1 MLNFRVKHLASA
13 VALSCACLAGHAMAA
28 EPTVDVLNWWTSGS
42 ESKAM
47 GVLQQMLSKQG
58 IKMVNDAVA
67 GGGGGNARTIL
78 KSRIVSGNVPGA
90 AQIKGVSIQQW
101 GQTGLLGNMNAV
113 AKSQHWNK
121 LLDPAFLSL
130 LKYDG
135 NYVAVP
141 FDNHRVN
148 WMWVNPKLLK
158 KAGVES
164 VPATWDELVV
174 ALKKIKAAGIIPIA
188 GGGNTWQVATEFGPV
203 VLATGGPKFY
213 NDAFVKLD
221 PKALNSPT
229 MVKAFERLRVLQKY
243 TDPNGT
249 GRSWNHDTAMV
260 ANGQA
265 AMQFMGDWAEGTLM
279 VMNKTPGKDVQCA
292 AFPGTNGS
300 FIYNVDTM
308 VFFKQNSASARAAQ
322 AAMAKTVMSEKFQIL
337 FNKVKGSI
345 PARMGTPMGS
355 FNACAQK
362 SAKDFTQA
370 SKNNALVPSMSQ
382 NMSTYNAT
390 TGAIFDVLGQFYNS
404 NMSAKTA
411 AEQLAKQVAVAKSQ
425 L

>member
-1 MLNFRVKHLASA
+1 
-13 VALSCACLAGHAMAA
+13 
-28 EPTVDVLNWWTSGS
+28 
-42 ESKAM
+42 
-47 GVLQQMLSKQG
+47 
-58 IKMVNDAVA
+58 MVNDAVA
-67 GGGGGNARTIL
+67 GGGGANARTIL
-78 KSRIVSGNVPGA
+78 KSRIVSGNAPGA

-101 GQTGLLGNMNAV
+101 GRTGLLGNVNPV

-121 LLDPAFLSL
+121 LLDPVFVKLI
-130 LKYDG
+130 KYKD

-148 WMWVNPKLLK
+148 WMWINPVLMK
-158 KAGVES
+158 KAGVEK
-164 VPATWDELVV
+164 VPSTWDELVV
-174 ALKKIKAAGIIPIA
+174 ALKKFKAAGIIPIA
-188 GGGNTWQVATEFGPV
+188 GGGDTWQVATEFGPL

-213 NDAFVKLD
+213 DDAFVKLD

-229 MVKAFERLRVLQKY
+229 MVKAFERLRVLQHY
-243 TDPNGT
+243 TDPNGV
-249 GRSWNHDTAMV
+249 GRSWNHDAAMV

-279 VMNKTPGKDVQCA
+279 VMHKTPGKDVLCA
-292 AFPGTNGS
+292 PFPGTNGS

-308 VFFKQNSASARAAQ
+308 VFFKPRNASERQAQ
-322 AAMAKTVMSEKFQIL
+322 YAMARTVMSEKFQIL

-345 PARMGTPMGS
+345 PARLGVQMSS

-362 SAKDFTQA
+362 SARDFEQA
-370 SKNNALVPSMSQ
+370 SKNHALVPSMSQ
-382 NMSTYNAT
+382 NMSTYDAT
-390 TGAIFDVLGQFYNS
+390 TGAIFDVLSEFYNS
-404 NMSAKTA
+404 NMSPQKA

>member
-1 MLNFRVKHLASA
+1 MRHFRIKHLAGA
-13 VALSCACLAGHAMAA
+13 VALSCAFVAGNVMA
-28 EPTVDVLNWWTSGS
+28 EPTVSVLNWWTSGS

-47 GVLQQMLSKQG
+47 GVLQEMLGKEG

-67 GGGGGNARTIL
+67 GGGGANARTIL

-101 GQTGLLGNMNAV
+101 GRTGLLGNVNAV
-113 AKSQHWNK
+113 AESQHWNK
-121 LLDPAFLSL
+121 LLDPVFLKL
-130 LKYDG
+130 LKYNG

-148 WMWVNPKLLK
+148 WMWMNPELMK
-158 KAGVES
+158 KAGVAHM
-164 VPATWDELVV
+164 PTTWDELVS
-174 ALKKIKAAGIIPIA
+174 ALKKFKAAGITPIA

-213 NDAFVKLD
+213 DDAFVKLD
-221 PKALNSPT
+221 TKALNSPT
-229 MVKAFERLRVLQKY
+229 MIKAFKRLRVLQKY
-243 TDPNGT
+243 TDPNGV

-279 VMNKTPGKDVQCA
+279 VMHKTPGKDVLCA
-292 AFPGTNGS
+292 PFPGTNGS

-308 VFFKQNSASARAAQ
+308 VFFKQGNAEARKAQ
-322 AAMAKTVMSEKFQIL
+322 DAMAKTVMSEKFQIL

-345 PARMGTPMGS
+345 PARLHTPMSS
-355 FNACAQK
+355 FNSCAQT
-362 SAKDFTQA
+362 SAKDFAQA
-370 SKNNALVPSMSQ
+370 SKNHALVPSMSQ

-404 NMSAKTA
+404 NMSAQTA
-411 AEQLAKQVAVAKSQ
+411 ADQLAKQVAVAKSQ